1 MGRLSL
7 RSVLVKDERQPSARE
22 AEVVPASALHRAG
35 ELLARTDESQP
46 AVRAARLARRLAP
59 AENRPASG
67 DRTSDRVARLLNDV
81 RPDRPSA
88 VRDLGLASVA
98 VWQSMVERRRP
109 EPSGPVH
116 ATILFTDLVGF
127 SSWALRAGDDQVLHL
142 LRLVNDAT
150 EQVITAHRGQ
160 VVKTLGDGTMAVFV
174 DATDAIAA
182 AHEAVGAVSAIVV
195 GDFRPALRAG
205 LHTGTPRAVGDDF
218 IGIDVNVAARVCD
231 AAGGGEVLASD
242 AALEQVDPADHV
254 VRRRRFKAKGVPKE
268 LQVFRVLPRYGDSH

>member
-1 MGRLSL
+1 MN
-7 RSVLVKDERQPSARE
+7 DERHPSERDAV
-22 AEVVPASALHRAG
+22 AVPPSALHRAS
-35 ELLARTDESQP
+35 ELLARTDESQA
-46 AVRAARLARRLAP
+46 AVRAARLARKLAPGENRLAP
-59 AENRPASG
+59 G

-127 SSWALRAGDDQVLHL
+127 SSWALRAGDDQVLDL
-142 LRLVNDAT
+142 LRRVNAAT
-150 EQVITAHRGQ
+150 EQVISTHHGQ

-174 DATDAIAA
+174 DAAAAIAA
-182 AHEAVGAVSAIVV
+182 AHEAVGAVSAIVI

-218 IGIDVNVAARVCD
+218 IGVDVNVAARVCD

-242 AALEQVDPADHV
+242 AALAQVDIDDFL
-254 VRRRRFKAKGVPKE
+254 VRRRRFRAKGVPKE
-268 LQVFRVLPRYGDSH
+268 LQVFRVLPRYSDPR